1 MPRDAVRSFCS
12 SGTDAMAAGCFLL
25 EKAAALYV
33 SGYPR
38 RRGCAIATEPFA
50 GGSRPRDS
58 SLRTRG

>member
-38 RRGCAIATEPFA
+38 RRGCAI
-50 GGSRPRDS
+50 
-58 SLRTRG
+58 